1 MAWLSRTLTD
11 PSGVELLQSRAQWHR
26 TTRPAGSYK
35 PCRRITPLKEHL
47 CRTASTGSLH
57 FSASF
62 PSVSGEGQ
70 REGLFTE
77 AERFARGSTALD
89 RTVSESRLEK
99 PIAGLD
105 SSVQIAR
112 TRAVFK
118 ELPRDRPYSFGYP
131 IHHHFDRGTLHTVG
145 FRKNCLSH
153 HSRGCHARRVHVGSL
168 RPWLKSYA
176 VFEPFPEKEYRKVQ
190 KLASAIHGKVYL
202 YEHIPTGKAVVV
214 KKMPNVNVIQFDP
227 RMLEDAMTE
236 IGVSRYLA
244 TCTSGEFIAR
254 AFGIYQDEEFTYF
267 MSEYSSGG
275 ELFDHVVNAKQFS
288 EPVAKK
294 YTWQVLRAVKS
305 LHCNGIVHRDISLEN
320 TLLHDDGSV
329 RVIDFG
335 QAVLL
340 NNPEGPTPNTPL
352 LHSGRAGKAYY
363 RAPEMYHGHYLGAPA
378 DLFAVGVMLFIMT
391 VGTPPWNQASV
402 ADARF
407 RYVAKFGVVKLLT
420 SWQRAQL
427 MSTELLD
434 LLEGLMCVDPSKRMT
449 VDEALDHPWFD
460 DCDCEEQPL
469 ILHSPR
475 SLTPP

>member
-1 MAWLSRTLTD
+1 MTYSTSPGA
-11 PSGVELLQSRAQWHR
+11 SGLPQQQQDDQ
-26 TTRPAGSYK
+26 
-35 PCRRITPLKEHL
+35 RRHQKV
-47 CRTASTGSLH
+47 CS
-57 FSASF
+57 
-62 PSVSGEGQ
+62 
-70 REGLFTE
+70 
-77 AERFARGSTALD
+77 
-89 RTVSESRLEK
+89 
-99 PIAGLD
+99 
-105 SSVQIAR
+105 
-112 TRAVFK
+112 
-118 ELPRDRPYSFGYP
+118 
-131 IHHHFDRGTLHTVG
+131 
-145 FRKNCLSH
+145 KNCGTYAPSNTT
-153 HSRGCHARRVHVGSL
+153 SPPATDGCCIPQWLGHPRR
-168 RPWLKSYA
+168 LKSYA
-176 VFEPFPEKEYRKVQ
+176 VFEPFPEMEYRKVQ

-244 TCTSGEFIAR
+244 TSTSGEFIAR

-378 DLFAVGVMLFIMT
+378 DLFAAGVMLFIMT

-420 SWQRAQL
+420 SWQKAQL
-427 MSTELLD
+427 MSPELLD
-434 LLEGLMCVDPSKRMT
+434 LLGGLMCVDPEKRMT

-469 ILHSPR
+469 IVHSPR